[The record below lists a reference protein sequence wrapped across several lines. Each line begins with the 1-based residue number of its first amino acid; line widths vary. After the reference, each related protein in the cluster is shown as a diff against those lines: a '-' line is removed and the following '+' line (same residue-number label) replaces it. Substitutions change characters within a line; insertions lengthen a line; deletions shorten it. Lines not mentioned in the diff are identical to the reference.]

1 MATKAELSNFSPE
14 EHHDFLVTK
23 FGFEVS
29 MESLDSIKNNKIG
42 GMTFLELTS
51 VKELFPLLGERKTTQ
66 RNSYTN
72 PPQQEKVKLKV
83 IYCSYL
89 SQYLCFHLVSF

>member
-14 EHHDFLVTK
+14 ELHDFLATK

-42 GMTFLELTS
+42 GMTFWNLEVMKLRS
-51 VKELFPLLGERKTTQ
+51 SFLCLVKGKPF
-66 RNSYTN
+66 N
-72 PPQQEKVKLKV
+72 V
-83 IYCSYL
+83 
-89 SQYLCFHLVSF
+89 